1 MAKPTK
7 TGSLRSLITRQIKR
21 MEQRGYNIPES
32 VKKDIKE
39 GGYQRLKSYRDK
51 GYKKLYGASTYEE
64 NGQQIKGT
72 RRRLHERVEAGK
84 KGAKTRKAAEE
95 FKRYKER
102 FKDIEGQF
110 DPDTGE
116 IYDEYY
122 KGSGKQRGDTMPQED
137 VESNVLQELE
147 DFLDKLS
154 QEPPDYYLDNN
165 GKRRYMP
172 PVVKEEIKRKTE
184 TLRRLLQEEIAKGRG
199 TDIAQALM
207 LNASEVGA
215 AIERLYGYYERD
227 INSAMTYLATLITNR
242 SMSMSELSDLDAAQ
256 GYAEGYEDY

>member
-72 RRRLHERVEAGK
+72 RRRLHERIEAGK
-84 KGAKTRKAAEE
+84 KGAKTRKATEE
-95 FKRYKER
+95 FNRYKER

-122 KGSGKQRGDTMPQED
+122 KERGKQRGDTMPQED
-137 VESNVLQELE
+137 TEQSVLSALY
-147 DFLDKLS
+147 DFMNTITQD
-154 QEPPDYYLDNN
+154 PPDYYIDNR
-165 GKRRYMP
+165 GKRKYMP
-172 PVVKEEIKRKTE
+172 PWAKEQIKQ
-184 TLRRLLQEEIAKGRG
+184 RLGFLKGLLDQAISEGRA
-199 TDIAQALM
+199 TQIAQALA
-207 LNASEVGA
+207 LNAMDVQRYSE
-215 AIERLYGYYERD
+215 LLFSYYETD
-227 INSAMTYLATLITNR
+227 LNIAVTYFAKLITNR
-242 SMSMSELSDLDAAQ
+242 TLSLEDLSDLDAAQ
-256 GYAEGYEDY
+256 EMTQGYYEP